1 MTQSQTINKVFIL
14 MTPEELQKFQ
24 ERQAE
29 QEKMLSQFNR
39 EKCEIEQKRLENEN
53 ALYILRKEIVPCTRW
68 YFENIKDSTIQIDLC
83 IGDAIEHIE
92 LEQSFTFKNEY
103 KGTIRSTVVE
113 INPKYVKLMTPD
125 GFGYLITE
133 GCKVFT
139 IIKPIYEKEFDVQ
152 ERMVAL
158 MEKKLSFPQIVTLL
172 IITLSFISILI
183 FSGIMLF

>member
-1 MTQSQTINKVFIL
+1 

-29 QEKMLSQFNR
+29 QEKMLSQFDS
-39 EKCEIEQKRLENEN
+39 EKCISLKNHLEETH
-53 ALYILRKEIVPCTRW
+53 ALYVLKKEIVPFTRW

-113 INPKYVKLMTPD
+113 VNPKYVKLMTPD

-158 MEKKLSFPQIVTLL
+158 MENQNANKREPLNFGQIVTLL
-172 IITLSFISILI
+172 VITLSFISILI